1 LFHAPLLFYAF
12 PLVNKFPSTTN
23 QTKPMKL
30 TPNKT
35 VTQSTCLPPEAYIH
49 LWNVAAAASV
59 SDLPKIK
66 STVYPDSN
74 IKSIPF
80 KK

>member
-1 LFHAPLLFYAF
+1 
-12 PLVNKFPSTTN
+12 
-23 QTKPMKL
+23 MKL